1 MGGGWG
7 ADREAASRWS
17 WHRWHFLDTASL
29 WWLGEGPPQQAW
41 SLQCPVQSR
50 TVSSKWCDHVLV
62 PGSCVCGLIWESDP
76 RGCEWLKKKKA
87 ALAEGVIHAW
97 YLHTKETQSRGGG
110 HGTQRQRSQPCG
122 HSQGMPRSPRCW
134 RGGKEHGPVRTL
146 TLDFRAPGLGGDRVL
161 AFEAVCAASSQQ
173 SWEAGT
179 APQETGLPSLRLPAR
194 CLVWALGLPPQC
206 LLALQLGRAE
216 PWHKKKRT
224 QLPAESPSLKLS
236 VGGSAGPSCT
246 CRALGGGSSSQGM
259 WPQHRPGDRGGSS
272 WPWLGV
278 NQRLPV
284 RNPSLP
290 LPPSLPHLSRSLF
303 CPMPV
308 TGGAPWCRVG

>member
-76 RGCEWLKKKKA
+76 RRCEWLKKKKKA

-110 HGTQRQRSQPCG
+110 HGTQAEIPAVWPQLGDAQIPQTLERWEGAWPCPHLDVG
-122 HSQGMPRSPRCW
+122 LPGSRAG
-134 RGGKEHGPVRTL
+134 RGQS
-146 TLDFRAPGLGGDRVL
+146 PGL
-161 AFEAVCAASSQQ
+161 
-173 SWEAGT
+173 
-179 APQETGLPSLRLPAR
+179 
-194 CLVWALGLPPQC
+194 
-206 LLALQLGRAE
+206 
-216 PWHKKKRT
+216 
-224 QLPAESPSLKLS
+224 
-236 VGGSAGPSCT
+236 
-246 CRALGGGSSSQGM
+246 
-259 WPQHRPGDRGGSS
+259 
-272 WPWLGV
+272 
-278 NQRLPV
+278 
-284 RNPSLP
+284 
-290 LPPSLPHLSRSLF
+290 
-303 CPMPV
+303 
-308 TGGAPWCRVG
+308 